1 MISKVPKI
9 GLHDHNFMTKLTER
23 TRYWYSL
30 SYHTDSAIC
39 RARSTTGLP
48 HRIKDSRA
56 DKTISISPGRDSLGL
71 CQPLLLLLV
80 LNFL

>member
-9 GLHDHNFMTKLTER
+9 GLHDHNFMTKTER

-56 DKTISISPGRDSLGL
+56 DKTISISPGRNSLGL

>member
-1 MISKVPKI
+1 
-9 GLHDHNFMTKLTER
+9 MTKTER

-56 DKTISISPGRDSLGL
+56 DKTISISPGRNSLGL